1 MTSILSK
8 QQAVDEWLKIEFS
21 KTAQKAELLKS
32 NHTVSDELILG
43 TLRTLDY
50 LTSNAAIDD
59 VPAVIGIVA
68 LMWEHVD
75 RRTYDLRDAF
85 VKFLARIGY
94 STSAIIVDDQ
104 YARDTCSF
112 NGVSSIFD
120 RLTIALN
127 QRKYEISVCDH
138 SFLLTQFQ
146 HDIWTAAEENSIIG
160 VSAPTSAGKS
170 FAIMLHTIHS
180 VVQDRCDVV
189 YIVPTLSLLNQ
200 VTSEYNKLLK
210 EFDVANVSITN
221 GWKSPS
227 EDPTIY
233 VFTQEKAMAV
243 LSSDKSTFGKPLVL
257 VIDEIQNIER
267 MADNN
272 DTRSKIL
279 YDTIEE
285 FHHQSNVVQAFFTG
299 PRISGLESLGYALFG
314 ENVKTVTTVV
324 CPVLNLTY
332 SIRKSGANYYL
343 RQYSSLRETPYEE
356 KIIQIDKV
364 YPSGKAHYTDD
375 YLEYLNSF
383 VTKIGGEQQ
392 NIIFAPTSAT
402 ARKIALS
409 LKPASSIDESISELI
424 DYYSST
430 ISPDYAMCLALR
442 NGTAYHHGKLPL
454 HVRRTLEVALEKRLI
469 SNVVC
474 TTTLMQGVNL
484 PAQNVIIRNPHLYV
498 RKQKHATELTNYEMA
513 NLRGRAG
520 RLLKDFIGRTYVLDE
535 GEFTNTDGFEQ
546 IRMFSEEEKM
556 ITPGYEEKYDVYKD
570 AINDAVTSKETVSGD
585 MVEYGYLVTYIRQSI
600 LRYGKSAR
608 NRMAGVGIKL
618 DAKQVAAIIAKLE
631 GLSVPKE
638 ICLKNRYWDPFVLDS
653 IYKHYKGGV
662 PNQPNERGAKARLDE
677 MMKFLRD
684 TAATRYMYERNI
696 PQQYWRGK
704 NRATLC
710 TYAMQW
716 AKGETLQSIFSAD
729 YFRGSEATDKIE
741 DIIEVLQNT
750 ISYSLPLLL
759 KPMFDIAKNDG
770 AFITCL
776 QSGASEPTAR
786 KMVEMGIPRETA
798 LELAGRIKVDSKS
811 SDPFKLEKDIRCALK
826 TSLDSLPFWIKVQ
839 IDFLIR

>member
-32 NHTVSDELILG
+32 NHTINNELILS

-50 LTSNAAIDD
+50 LTSNIATND
-59 VPAVIGIVA
+59 VPAVIGIIA

-75 RRTYDLRDAF
+75 RKTYDLRDTF
-85 VKFLARIGY
+85 VKFLTRIGY

-104 YARDTCSF
+104 YDRDTCSF
-112 NGVSSIFD
+112 NSVSSIFD

-127 QRKYEISVCDH
+127 QRKYEISICNH
-138 SFLLTQFQ
+138 LFLLTQFQ
-146 HDIWTAAEENSIIG
+146 HNIWTAASENSIIG

-180 VVQDRCDVV
+180 IVQHKYDVV

-210 EFDVANVSITN
+210 KFDIANVSITN
-221 GWKSPS
+221 GWRSPS
-227 EDPTIY
+227 EYPTIY
-233 VFTQEKAMAV
+233 VLTQEKAMAV
-243 LSSDKSTFGKPLVL
+243 LSSDKNPFVKPLIL

-267 MADNN
+267 MVDSN

-279 YDTIEE
+279 YDAIEE
-285 FHHQSNVVQAFFTG
+285 FQHQSSIVQVFFTG
-299 PRISGLESLGYALFG
+299 PRISGLESLGYALFR
-314 ENVKTVTTVV
+314 ENVKTVATIV

-332 SIRKSGANYYL
+332 SIRKSGASYYL

-356 KIIQIDKV
+356 KITQMNNV
-364 YPSGKAHYTDD
+364 YPSGKSHYTDD
-375 YLEYLNSF
+375 YLEYLSTF
-383 VTKIGGEQQ
+383 IAKIGSGQQ
-392 NIIFAPTSAT
+392 NIIFAPNPAT

-409 LKPASSIDESISELI
+409 LKASSSIDESISDLI
-424 DYYSST
+424 NYYSST

-454 HVRRTLEVALEKRLI
+454 HVRRTLEVALGKRLI
-469 SNVVC
+469 SNVAC

-484 PAQNVIIRNPHLYV
+484 PAQNIIIRNPHLYV
-498 RKQKHATELTNYEMA
+498 IKREHATELTNYEMA

-520 RLLKDFIGRTYVLDE
+520 RLLKDFVGRTYVLDE
-535 GEFTNTDGFEQ
+535 GEFLNTDGFEQ
-546 IRMFSEEEKM
+546 ARMFSEEEKM
-556 ITPGYEEKYDVYKD
+556 ITPGYKEKYDIYKD
-570 AINDAVTSKETVSGD
+570 AINDAITSKETVSGD
-585 MVEYGYLVTYIRQSI
+585 MIEFGYLITYIRQSI
-600 LRYGKSAR
+600 LRYGTSAR
-608 NRMAGVGIKL
+608 SRMANVGIKL
-618 DAKQVAAIIAKLE
+618 DAKQVAAIIAELE

-638 ICLKNRYWDPFVLDS
+638 VCLKNRYWDPFVLDS
-653 IYKHYKGGV
+653 IYKDYKGEV
-662 PNQPNERGAKARLDE
+662 PNQPNERGARTRLDE
-677 MMKFLRD
+677 MMRFLRD
-684 TAATRYMYERNI
+684 TAATRHMYERNI
-696 PQQYWRGK
+696 PEKYWEGK
-704 NRATLC
+704 NRGTLC

-716 AKGETLQSIFSAD
+716 AKGEKLRSFFSAN
-729 YFRGSEATDKIE
+729 YFHGDEATDKIE
-741 DIIEVLQNT
+741 EVIEVLQKT
-750 ISYSLPLLL
+750 ISYNLPLLL
-759 KPMFDIAKNDG
+759 KPMFDIAKSDG

-776 QSGASEPTAR
+776 QSGASDSITK

-798 LELAGRIKVDSKS
+798 LELTEKVKIDSKP
-811 SDPFKLEKDIRCALK
+811 SDSPELEKNIRCALK
-826 TSLDSLPFWIKVQ
+826 ASFESLPFWIKAQ